1 MADAYEDKNV
11 VYKRGYTD
19 KIRRTVVAFANTN
32 GGKIYVGIDDF
43 GQVVGLNDVDDVK
56 RRVSKLL
63 QDGIFPDV
71 TPYVEYTVE
80 YAEGKKLVGVE
91 VSRGSQRPYWLAD
104 RGLEPDGTLV
114 RRDTASA
121 PASFKEIGQMIQE
134 TSEGPYEEFRT
145 LKQNLSFEEA
155 AGVFRKHNIK
165 LDRLELRTLGLVDGA
180 GAYTNLALLLSDQ
193 CPTTI
198 KLAFLAEN
206 EHRVDEVVELS
217 GSLFRQYAD
226 TFEKLDRHNR
236 KFIKTLAG
244 RAVDDKEYREYP
256 VMSIREALANA
267 VVHRDY
273 SLSTP
278 TLVRV
283 SHDRIEIVSTG
294 GLAPGVSKE
303 ELFLGVSVCRN
314 PKLARVFNKIRVVD
328 SFGLGLA
335 RIREGYQNT
344 AVEPSFEIG
353 FNFFKITLF
362 NTFERRSKPRTKE
375 EQPVEL
381 RIAKLDPV
389 ELSVAPSVDEL
400 TNATNA
406 EAPNYDGSLS
416 VAAKNLTSPDATV
429 RRKQLED
436 VSRDT

>member
-1 MADAYEDKNV
+1 MNSAP
-11 VYKRGYTD
+11 
-19 KIRRTVVAFANTN
+19 
-32 GGKIYVGIDDF
+32 
-43 GQVVGLNDVDDVK
+43 
-56 RRVSKLL
+56 S
-63 QDGIFPDV
+63 
-71 TPYVEYTVE
+71 
-80 YAEGKKLVGVE
+80 
-91 VSRGSQRPYWLAD
+91 
-104 RGLEPDGTLV
+104 V
-114 RRDTASA
+114 RR
-121 PASFKEIGQMIQE
+121 
-134 TSEGPYEEFRT
+134 R
-145 LKQNLSFEEA
+145 
-155 AGVFRKHNIK
+155 R
-165 LDRLELRTLGLVDGA
+165 

-353 FNFFKITLF
+353 SNFFKITLF

-375 EQPVEL
+375 EQPDEL

-416 VAAKNLTSPDATV
+416 VASKNLTSPNATV
-429 RRKQLED
+429 RRKQLEGSVVILDASNVERGLGVHFVINRALSSIQRFNRRHIGVVEQKSKTLKFSSIRALRTVFGMAEKPLYQPAEHDLTSRLAIFRANLFKDRHIED
-436 VSRDT
+436 VVVPFGKRSPRLTRNTVLRHERPLPTAGQTFVSI